1 MPLPSLPEQRRI
13 VARIEELT
21 RKIAEARGLATSA
34 SHSSSEIVSAVVDQL
49 FPNEP
54 PSTWSG
60 SRLAD
65 WVIRCQYGTSEK
77 ADDDSLGTPVLRMG
91 NIQNGRLD
99 INSLKYLILAP
110 DVLQRLQLNKGDI
123 LVNRTNSAEL
133 VGKCA
138 VFDLMGEYVFAS
150 YIIRLQVDETR
161 ANPWLLAHY
170 INSSRARSFLFA
182 NKKQM
187 TGQANINSRTL
198 LNLPVALPNLDEQQ
212 ALLGLIERTQQRV
225 DEIQLVQNLRSA
237 ELDALL
243 PSILDKVFRGEL

>member
-1 MPLPSLPEQRRI
+1 
-13 VARIEELT
+13 
-21 RKIAEARGLATSA
+21 
-34 SHSSSEIVSAVVDQL
+34 
-49 FPNEP
+49 
-54 PSTWSG
+54 
-60 SRLAD
+60 
-65 WVIRCQYGTSEK
+65 
-77 ADDDSLGTPVLRMG
+77 
-91 NIQNGRLD
+91 
-99 INSLKYLILAP
+99 
-110 DVLQRLQLNKGDI
+110 
-123 LVNRTNSAEL
+123 